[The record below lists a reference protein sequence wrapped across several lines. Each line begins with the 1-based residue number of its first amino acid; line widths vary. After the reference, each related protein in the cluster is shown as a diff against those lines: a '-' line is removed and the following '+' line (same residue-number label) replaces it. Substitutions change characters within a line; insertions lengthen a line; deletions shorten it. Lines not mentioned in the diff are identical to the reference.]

1 MLWKRLIAGPVMA
14 AAALGVLWADAGF
27 APHFPIL
34 FGLVVVALTVCVR
47 ELVRLI
53 PEPNRPRLL
62 VCLVGVL
69 GIVSV
74 PFVEAWCGSSVK
86 TFDNLFFVFAG
97 AVLLAFLVEMYCYE
111 ADGSG
116 TGRVASAV
124 FAFAYLG
131 VLAAFF
137 LKLRWL
143 DPASSGLMLSAA
155 IFVPKGG
162 DIGAY
167 FVGRFLGKTPFSP
180 KLSPKK
186 TWEGFGGAV
195 LGSIA
200 AALILHQCGPV
211 FRFGWPEA
219 VAFGAVFSVVGILGD
234 LAESMVKRDGRMKD
248 AAGTIPGFGGALDVV
263 DSILFAAPVA
273 YLWFAVTVG
282 TQPTP

>member
-1 MLWKRLIAGPVMA
+1 MLWKRLILGPVMA

-34 FGLVVVALTVCVR
+34 CGLVVVALGVCTR
-47 ELVRLI
+47 ELVHLI
-53 PEPNRPRLL
+53 PEPHRPRLS
-62 VCLVGVL
+62 VCLAGVL
-69 GIVSV
+69 SLALV
-74 PFVEAWCGSSVK
+74 PFAEAWGGWGVR
-86 TFDNLFFVFAG
+86 TFDRVFLAFAF
-97 AVLLAFLVEMYCYE
+97 AVLLAFLVEMYRYA
-111 ADGSG
+111 ADGSS

-131 VLAAFF
+131 VLAACF

-143 DPASSGLMLSAA
+143 DPATSGLMLTAA

-167 FVGRFLGKTPFSP
+167 FVGRFLGRTPFSP
-180 KLSPKK
+180 TLSPKK

-195 LGSIA
+195 LGSVA
-200 AALILHQCGPV
+200 AALVLNGCGPV

-219 VAFGAVFSVVGILGD
+219 VAFGLLFSVVGILGD

-273 YLWFAVTVG
+273 YLWFAFH
-282 TQPTP
+282 PTP

>member
-1 MLWKRLIAGPVMA
+1 MLWKRLILGPVMA

-34 FGLVVVALTVCVR
+34 FGLVLFAVIVCTF
-47 ELVRLI
+47 ELARLI
-53 PEPNRPRLL
+53 PEPHRPRLS

-69 GIVSV
+69 GIAAV
-74 PFVEAWCGSSVK
+74 PFVEAWCGRDVK
-86 TFDNLFFVFAG
+86 TFDHLFFAFAG
-97 AVLLAFLVEMYCYE
+97 AALLAFLVEMWFYA

-131 VLAAFF
+131 VFAAFF

-143 DPASSGLMLSAA
+143 SESTSGLMLAAA

-180 KLSPKK
+180 LLSPKK

-195 LGSIA
+195 LGA
-200 AALILHQCGPV
+200 VAVALILHAVGPV
-211 FRFGWPEA
+211 FRFGWIEA

-263 DSILFAAPVA
+263 DSVLFAAPVA
-273 YLWFAVTVG
+273 YLWFAVSAG
-282 TQPTP
+282 R